1 MPLCRTSSQRR
12 ELKRPEDFR
21 PKLVAFDL
29 DGTLLRRDKTISPR
43 NQEAVTGLVN
53 KSVKVILCTGR
64 PPRTAKVFAEQL
76 DIVDLGIV
84 YNGGAVYNFAEDRA
98 LMRFDFPGEVARRA
112 VKKMRAEHPGV
123 MCGLETAYGWFVDT
137 ARYDLTRQGN
147 VPYETEPDGVG
158 DALTF
163 IQDEVTK
170 LLFWHEGETP
180 ETLYA
185 SLGNLPLHGTWS
197 MPGLLEI
204 VGPEVNKRTA
214 LKRITADMGF
224 TAPDVAAFGDQHND
238 REMLTWAGFGV
249 AMGNADAGVQ
259 NLADWVAGDADE
271 DGVAEVVE
279 RWL

>member
-1 MPLCRTSSQRR
+1 MPPPDLLSPKRS
-12 ELKRPEDFR
+12 RPETFR

-43 NQEAVTGLVN
+43 NQKAVTGLVN
-53 KSVKVILCTGR
+53 RGVQVVICTGR

-76 DIVDLGIV
+76 GIVELGIV

-98 LMRFDFPGEVARRA
+98 LTRFDFPGEVARQA
-112 VKKMRAEHPGV
+112 VLKMRAEHPGV

-137 ARYDLTRQGN
+137 ERYNLTKRGN

-163 IQDEVTK
+163 IRDEVTK

-185 SLGNLPLHGTWS
+185 SLSNLPLHGTWS

-214 LKRITADMGF
+214 LEGVAADMGF
-224 TAPDVAAFGDQHND
+224 TAEEVAAFGDQHND
-238 REMLTWAGFGV
+238 REMLAWAGFGV
-249 AMGNADAGVQ
+249 AMGNADESVQ
-259 NLADWVAGDADE
+259 TLADWVAGDADE

-279 RWL
+279 AWL